1 MSILR
6 VMSSRT
12 LAALTV
18 ALGATAGCTAS
29 VSENETTASS
39 SEAMMAPWMPNVRDN
54 TDLRRYLPSE
64 NYTADHPYVSYFYRR
79 NGTFS
84 NYFRFYW
91 DASGAGGF
99 WDVYNAYQRLPG
111 NPPGK
116 LLIWE
121 KHGADGCV
129 NDYGMLFVYANQK
142 KVVEVGDWM
151 TYPKTSCE
159 PGATWKAISYKDHY
173 TGQNSGLMWSDGID
187 GNDLGEW
194 QTLDTYVNGVY
205 YNVYYSEVPLRKKFT
220 AASPFRPDHPW
231 GGQYNDAVRIVLHHG
246 GYGPSPA
253 CWSYRDFSHLIDD
266 GSGYSYGSEY
276 DHVTGYDS
284 YFVGYV
290 FAAGM
295 GPVEEALISDE
306 NGNVF
311 GHACSG
317 AAMLNSQWPGVTDYR
332 QLVTHRY

>member
-159 PGATWKAISYKDHY
+159 P
-173 TGQNSGLMWSDGID
+173 
-187 GNDLGEW
+187 
-194 QTLDTYVNGVY
+194 YVNGVY